1 MCIGIPMR
9 VVEEGHPLAWCAGR
23 GESKQVDMLLTGR
36 HPLGTWG
43 RDDQLRRFL
52 EWRILGEDEARETNA
67 ALDALEAVMRG
78 ESNVDAYFAD
88 LAGRDPELP
97 AHLRGAKP

>member
-9 VVEEGHPLAWCAGR
+9 VVEEGHPFAWCAGR
-23 GESKQVDMLLTGR
+23 GERKQDDMVLIGQQALGSWVLEFHGVARRLLSET
-36 HPLGTWG
+36 
-43 RDDQLRRFL
+43 
-52 EWRILGEDEARETNA
+52 EARETNA

-88 LAGRDPELP
+88 LTGREPELP
-97 AHLRGAKP
+97 AHLRGAQS

>member
-9 VVEEGHPLAWCAGR
+9 VVEEAHPLAWCAGR
-23 GESKQVDMLLTGR
+23 GERKQVDMLLTGR
-36 HPLGTWG
+36 QPRGIWVLEFHGVA
-43 RDDQLRRFL
+43 RRVL
-52 EWRILGEDEARETNA
+52 AEDEARETNA

-88 LAGRDPELP
+88 LVGRQPELP
-97 AHLRGAKP
+97 AHLRGAKS

>member
-23 GESKQVDMLLTGR
+23 GERKQVDMLVAGR
-36 HPLGTWG
+36 QPLGTWVLEFHG
-43 RDDQLRRFL
+43 VARRV
-52 EWRILGEDEARETNA
+52 LGEDEARETNA

-78 ESNVDAYFAD
+78 ESDVDAYFAD
-88 LAGRDPELP
+88 LAGRNPELP

>member
-23 GESKQVDMLLTGR
+23 GERKQVDMLLTGR
-36 HPLGTWG
+36 HPLGTWV
-43 RDDQLRRFL
+43 L
-52 EWRILGEDEARETNA
+52 EFHGVARRILDEDAARETNA

-78 ESNVDAYFAD
+78 ESDVDAYFAD
-88 LAGRDPELP
+88 LAGRNPELP

>member
-9 VVEEGHPLAWCAGR
+9 ATEEAYPLAWCEGR
-23 GESKQVDMLLTGR
+23 GERKRVDMLLTGR
-36 HPLGTWG
+36 QPLGSWV
-43 RDDQLRRFL
+43 L
-52 EWRILGEDEARETNA
+52 EFHGVAQRVLDEDEARATNA

-78 ESNVDAYFAD
+78 ESDVDAYFAD

-97 AHLRGAKP
+97 AHLRGAKA

>member
-23 GESKQVDMLLTGR
+23 GERKQVDMLLTGR
-36 HPLGTWG
+36 HPLGTWV
-43 RDDQLRRFL
+43 L
-52 EWRILGEDEARETNA
+52 EFRGVAQRVLGEDEAKETNA

-78 ESNVDAYFAD
+78 ESDVDAYFTD

-97 AHLRGAKP
+97 VHLRGVKS